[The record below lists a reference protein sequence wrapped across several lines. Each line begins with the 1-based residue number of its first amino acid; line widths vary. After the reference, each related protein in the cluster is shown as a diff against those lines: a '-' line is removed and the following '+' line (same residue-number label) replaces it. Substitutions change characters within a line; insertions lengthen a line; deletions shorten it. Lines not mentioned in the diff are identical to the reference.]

1 MRLMLILVCFVSMLF
16 SQGISEKLIISADT
30 NISTAQMH
38 LLKLKMFF
46 LENTQ
51 TRALQEDHNV
61 TLLIEILDDYSM
73 VVIKPIKTVA
83 LKNELLLLLSPHFPD
98 IFAIHE
104 NKVVSAAQYQKDTE
118 MFVSQVPKQT
128 ENLINEIGL
137 QWIALLLLSMIG
149 LVLSVNSRRKMAS
162 LESMQKDL
170 SQKQEEIENEIKH
183 LGTTHV

>member
-51 TRALQEDHNV
+51 TRALQENHNV
-61 TLLIEILDDYSM
+61 TLSIETLDDYSM

-83 LKNELLLLLSPHFPD
+83 LKNELLLLLSPHFSD

-104 NKVVSAAQYQKDTE
+104 NKVVSAA
-118 MFVSQVPKQT
+118 
-128 ENLINEIGL
+128 
-137 QWIALLLLSMIG
+137 
-149 LVLSVNSRRKMAS
+149 
-162 LESMQKDL
+162 
-170 SQKQEEIENEIKH
+170 
-183 LGTTHV
+183 